1 MISSLPT
8 LDYQSADV
16 PQQLAQSLQQSGFAV
31 LRHSPI
37 SDSLVEG
44 TYQDWQTFFNHK
56 EKTQYTFDP
65 KIQAGYFPFQTEQAK
80 GYTTPDLKEFFH
92 IYESHPLPQGM
103 SDATW
108 DLFNQLRHLATELLE
123 WVEIQAPPNI
133 RSGFTEPLSAM
144 ITESKE
150 TLFRLLHYPP
160 LPDDIPPG
168 AVRAAAHEDINL
180 ITLLPAATAMGLEL
194 LDAEGRW
201 QPVVCDRG
209 DIVVNVGD
217 MLQLASQGFYRSATH
232 RVVNP
237 DGPARHQSRLSMPL
251 FLHPRPEVVLAEG
264 KTARQYL
271 QERLREI
278 GLV

>member
-1 MISSLPT
+1 MINALPT
-8 LDYQSADV
+8 LDYRSADA
-16 PQQLAQSLQQSGFAV
+16 PQQFAQSFQQSGFAV
-31 LRHSPI
+31 LSHSPI
-37 SDSLVEG
+37 DPALVKH
-44 TYQDWQTFFNHK
+44 TYQDWHTFFK
-56 EKTQYTFDP
+56 SDDKVQYTFDP
-65 KIQAGYFPFQTEQAK
+65 EIQAGYFPLHTEQAK
-80 GYTTPDLKEFFH
+80 GHATPDLKEFFH
-92 IYESHPLPQGM
+92 IYEGHPLPRGM
-103 SDATW
+103 SNATW
-108 DLFNQLRHLATELLE
+108 ALFDQLRCLATELLE
-123 WVEIQAPPNI
+123 WIEVQAPPSI
-133 RSGFTEPLSAM
+133 RSNFTEPLSAM
-144 ITESKE
+144 IANSQE

-160 LPDDIPPG
+160 LPQEIPPG

-180 ITLLPAATAMGLEL
+180 ITLLPAATGMGLEL
-194 LDAEGRW
+194 LDAEGQW
-201 QPVVCDRG
+201 QSVVCDRG

-217 MLQLASQGFYRSATH
+217 MLQLASQGFYRSTTH